1 MLQKVTR
8 LDPYLLSDQGS
19 AIENSHDTMWMLLQ
33 KTKREESIAK
43 SSIFIGECRVHS
55 DFLVVVAL
63 DRQLEELVQFC
74 THLQEISIFCTDL
87 TFDIFEDNISL
98 TVTTYRN
105 LKLENKATN
114 QPTAFIVPLLM
125 NQHKYWKTYSTFASS
140 LITERMELDAL
151 LACRTDG
158 EKALID
164 RFQRNFRFVTFF
176 PCFIHFQRR
185 IKIDGT

>member
-1 MLQKVTR
+1 MTR
-8 LDPYLLSDQGS
+8 FDPCLLSDQGS
-19 AIENSHDTMWMLLQ
+19 AIENSRDTTWMLLQ

-43 SSIFIGECRVHS
+43 SSMFIGECRVHP
-55 DFLVVVAL
+55 DFLSVVAL
-63 DRQLEELVQFC
+63 ESQLEELVQFC
-74 THLQEISIFCTDL
+74 TNHQEISIFCADL
-87 TFDIFEDNISL
+87 TFDIFEDSISL

-105 LKLENKATN
+105 LKLENKAKN
-114 QPTAFIVPLLM
+114 QPTAYIVPLLM

-176 PCFIHFQRR
+176 HCFIHFQRR